1 MDVAALSTRTRFL
14 LKRNAA
20 TDSKSSR
27 RRSPIS
33 PTSGHGLAS
42 WCANGFVVVSL
53 GAVAGGCCCSL
64 VADLAKR
71 GKTGCCFGEAFTVV
85 VANGEDGVAAAE
97 AAVAAVVVVA
107 TRLFLD
113 AVESSVSMSEGERD
127 RVGVVEAEEA
137 ADAEAAAAAPSN
149 LLSLS

>member
-1 MDVAALSTRTRFL
+1 M
-14 LKRNAA
+14 
-20 TDSKSSR
+20 
-27 RRSPIS
+27 
-33 PTSGHGLAS
+33 
-42 WCANGFVVVSL
+42 
-53 GAVAGGCCCSL
+53 
-64 VADLAKR
+64 
-71 GKTGCCFGEAFTVV
+71 
-85 VANGEDGVAAAE
+85 
-97 AAVAAVVVVA
+97 AAVVVVA